1 MDIIAGLF
9 GKVALGLAFC
19 VFIPHA
25 APFLLAFVWGVGA
38 SKNWILKRPESR
50 TDGQLI
56 TAGALIC
63 ATLVF
68 GYALLV
74 LGIKSLRGY

>member
-1 MDIIAGLF
+1 LDWRS
-9 GKVALGLAFC
+9 AFLYRT
-19 VFIPHA
+19 PHHS
-25 APFLLAFVWGVGA
+25 FWHFSGGVGA